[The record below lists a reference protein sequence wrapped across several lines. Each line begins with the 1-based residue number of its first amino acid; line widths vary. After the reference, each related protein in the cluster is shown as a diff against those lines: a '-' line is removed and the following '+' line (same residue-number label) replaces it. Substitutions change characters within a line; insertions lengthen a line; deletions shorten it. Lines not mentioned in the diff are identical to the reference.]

1 MHLVGKLAIVVNVSA
16 SGCLFLC
23 ASLHQAGH
31 LQPSHDSDNDL
42 PKNHR
47 PECLYVNSRI
57 ITFSKLTFSWCKIT
71 HCYSVLC
78 FPSLR
83 ILKMKIDCKSFLYET
98 PARLLDHF
106 CCRGLGKEKKRHL
119 SFSWVISA
127 YIRRILYTRVTSISG
142 WALRKILGAF
152 PSLIWGRYKH
162 AFWSFLGI
170 YLFNLV
176 RDQCD
181 SWHIKQPAVLTDQ
194 FSLVT
199 MNYAGTDRIL
209 STK

>member
-1 MHLVGKLAIVVNVSA
+1 MWSSHVLPVFEWFSPSVYSGFLPRSKEMHLVGKLAIVVNVSA

-42 PKNHR
+42 LKNHR

-83 ILKMKIDCKSFLYET
+83 ILKGFLRWKLIVRVFYMRPQPVSLTTSAAVALEKRRKDIC
-98 PARLLDHF
+98 PFHEWFLL
-106 CCRGLGKEKKRHL
+106 
-119 SFSWVISA
+119 
-127 YIRRILYTRVTSISG
+127 T
-142 WALRKILGAF
+142 
-152 PSLIWGRYKH
+152 
-162 AFWSFLGI
+162 
-170 YLFNLV
+170 
-176 RDQCD
+176 
-181 SWHIKQPAVLTDQ
+181 
-194 FSLVT
+194 
-199 MNYAGTDRIL
+199 
-209 STK
+209 